1 MVLQFILGLEEEDI
15 ILIPTEIKLMLKEAL
30 RPRHQELQSPI
41 LQKSIAH
48 RNLLVQVNLQVT
60 NQGHQK
66 ESPMRI
72 FKYLSPV
79 RIDVLQNLSIR
90 FTQPSDLNDPF
101 EQLLNISSLMTD
113 KSYDNFFN
121 LITDTSSFPDLIN
134 EHLPDVINENLEFL
148 PDSDKRILKD
158 ILSDSKMLK
167 HIFDAILHPLIR
179 PELTTYR
186 DGLDMTL
193 KNSFDKIIGI
203 LSLTQRNNNIT
214 MWSHY
219 SDNHKGFVIEFSPES
234 DLFKNNKSKIR
245 QFRGVNKVKYTS
257 QRPISSIVDT
267 EKFDILNITNM
278 ISKIFF
284 TKSPDWKY
292 EEEIR
297 MLTTFNPPNGN
308 LNEVNPG
315 IYVYQF
321 KADSIL
327 NIFLGYNASESLKE
341 AIICILKQHNISNV
355 GLYKAILSKTEYKLE
370 FQVLNF

>member
-1 MVLQFILGLEEEDI
+1 
-15 ILIPTEIKLMLKEAL
+15 
-30 RPRHQELQSPI
+30 
-41 LQKSIAH
+41 
-48 RNLLVQVNLQVT
+48 
-60 NQGHQK
+60 
-66 ESPMRI
+66 
-72 FKYLSPV
+72 
-79 RIDVLQNLSIR
+79 
-90 FTQPSDLNDPF
+90 
-101 EQLLNISSLMTD
+101 
-113 KSYDNFFN
+113 
-121 LITDTSSFPDLIN
+121 
-134 EHLPDVINENLEFL
+134 
-148 PDSDKRILKD
+148 
-158 ILSDSKMLK
+158 
-167 HIFDAILHPLIR
+167 
-179 PELTTYR
+179 
-186 DGLDMTL
+186 MTL

-297 MLTTFNPPNGN
+297 MLTTFNPPNEN